1 MAKRATHER
10 RDRSIESELKFQL
23 SGPTDHARL
32 RARLR
37 ELGAE
42 SEGAYDEENLRFE
55 RPAKQRVSLRLRIL
69 DGGPTGIITA
79 KGPATFKGR
88 IKTREET
95 EVEVTDS
102 DAARD
107 VLLALGYRI
116 AFTYAKHRTTF
127 RLHAVAVTLDVL
139 DFGFFSEIEGP
150 PADLEPVARQLGLDP
165 RRAIKAS
172 YSQMARKNAIPQPVV
187 ADGPIESESA
197 SQ

>member
-1 MAKRATHER
+1 MAKRALHER

-23 SGPTDHARL
+23 SGPSDHARL

-37 ELGAE
+37 EIGARH
-42 SEGAYDEENLRFE
+42 EGAYDEENLRFE

-69 DGGPTGIITA
+69 DGGPRGILTA

-102 DAARD
+102 SAAVD
-107 VLLALGYRI
+107 VLIALGYRI
-116 AFTYAKHRTTF
+116 AFTYTKHRTTF
-127 RLHAVAVTLDVL
+127 QADGVAVTLDVL
-139 DFGFFSEIEGP
+139 EFGFFAELEGP
-150 PADLEPVARQLGLDP
+150 PDILEPLARRLGLEP

-172 YSQMARKNAIPQPVV
+172 YSQMARKTALPPPAV
-187 ADGPIESESA
+187 ADAPIASEGA
-197 SQ
+197 R